1 MRQEINLFQAILI
14 DKPEPFQVR
23 QCGMILLGFFA
34 LLLILAGFSYWQLQ
48 VHRQT
53 LANLQ
58 QREGQLRT
66 LVEQLEQQFPER
78 VKNPLLEEKIAQAEK
93 RLSAQKQLQ
102 TYLSTK
108 KEVGNGAILG
118 PLEGLAKNVQR
129 GIWLKRIQ
137 LDGSGQNVQLAGTAL
152 RPEQVPA
159 YLQHL
164 GQRGVFSGQVFSRL
178 KIERLK
184 ERPGEVDFSLQS
196 IPEVKP

>member
-196 IPEVKP
+196 IPEGKP